1 MALQP
6 VGSGSSIAS
15 GASASHAKFSHQ
27 SDVVRVYAD
36 GCTAAVAVGNT
47 AVATSADFIV
57 PANHEPVTIN
67 IGKPRNQRVVGLTT
81 TNTTV
86 VVDFPEGTGCPFS
99 VGQRVSLTVTDPQN
113 RHFEFTDKPVA
124 SINNSSNVGGFF
136 GTRLVVTHSYGAIA
150 GVHTAYVDGPSQ
162 TAELRDVVHISAIA
176 KPNGHGLAATGA
188 VHFQQVQVEL
198 QFQ

>member
-27 SDVVRVYAD
+27 SDVIRVYAD
-36 GCTAAVAVGNT
+36 GCTATVAVGNT
-47 AVATSADFIV
+47 AVATATDFIV

-67 IGKPRNQRVVGLTT
+67 IGKPRNQRVVGVTT
-81 TNTTV
+81 TDTTV
-86 VVDFPEGTGCPFS
+86 IVDFPEGTGCPFS

-150 GVHTAYVDGPSQ
+150 GVHTAYVDGPGQS
-162 TAELRDVVHISAIA
+162 AELRDVIHISALA
-176 KPNGHGLAATGA
+176 KPNSHGNAATGA
-188 VHFQQVQVEL
+188 VYFQQVQVTSGA
-198 QFQ
+198 

>member
-36 GCTAAVAVGNT
+36 GCTSTVAVGNT
-47 AVATSADFIV
+47 AVAAATDFIV
-57 PANHEPVTIN
+57 PANHEPLTIN
-67 IGKPRNQRVVGLTT
+67 IGRPSAQRVVGVTT
-81 TNTTV
+81 TNTTTV
-86 VVDFPEGTGCPFS
+86 IDFPEGTGAPFF

-124 SINNSSNVGGFF
+124 SINNTSNVGGYF
-136 GTRLVVTHSYGAIA
+136 GTRLVVTHTYGAIV
-150 GVHTAYVDGPSQ
+150 GVHTAYVDGPSES
-162 TAELRDVVHISAIA
+162 AELRDVVHISALA
-176 KPNGHGLAATGA
+176 KPNSHGNAATGA
-188 VHFQQVQVEL
+188 VHFQQVQVTSGA
-198 QFQ
+198 

>member
-27 SDVVRVYAD
+27 SDVIRVYAD
-36 GCTAAVAVGNT
+36 GCTATVAVGNT
-47 AVATSADFIV
+47 AVATATDFIV

-86 VVDFPEGTGCPFS
+86 IVDFPEGTGCPFS

-136 GTRLVVTHSYGAIA
+136 GTRLVVTHSYGAIV
-150 GVHTAYVDGPSQ
+150 GVHTAYVEGPS
-162 TAELRDVVHISAIA
+162 TSAELRDVIHISALA
-176 KPNGHGLAATGA
+176 KPNSHGNAATGA
-188 VHFQQVQVEL
+188 VYFQQVQVTSGA
-198 QFQ
+198 

>member
-57 PANHEPVTIN
+57 PANHEPMSIS
-67 IGKPRNQRVVGLTT
+67 IGKPRSQRVVGLTT

-86 VVDFPEGTGCPFS
+86 IVDFPEGTGCPFS

-150 GVHTAYVDGPSQ
+150 GVHTAYVDGPGQS
-162 TAELRDVVHISAIA
+162 AELRDVIHISAIA
-176 KPNGHGLAATGA
+176 KPNSHGNAATGA
-188 VHFQQVQVEL
+188 VYFQQVQVTSGA
-198 QFQ
+198 

>member
-27 SDVVRVYAD
+27 SDVIRVYAD
-36 GCTAAVAVGNT
+36 GCTATVAVGNT
-47 AVATSADFIV
+47 AVATATDFIV

-67 IGKPRNQRVVGLTT
+67 IGKPRNQRVVGVTT
-81 TNTTV
+81 TDTTV
-86 VVDFPEGTGCPFS
+86 IVDFPEGTGCPFS

-136 GTRLVVTHSYGAIA
+136 GTRLVVTHSYGAIV
-150 GVHTAYVDGPSQ
+150 GVHTAYVDGPGQS
-162 TAELRDVVHISAIA
+162 AELRDVIHISALA
-176 KPNGHGLAATGA
+176 KPNSHGNAATGA
-188 VHFQQVQVEL
+188 VYFQQVQVTSGA
-198 QFQ
+198 

>member
-27 SDVVRVYAD
+27 TDTVRVYAD
-36 GCTAAVAVGNT
+36 GCTSHVSVGNT
-47 AVATSADFIV
+47 AVAAATDFIV
-57 PANHEPVTIN
+57 PANHEPLTIN
-67 IGKPRNQRVVGLTT
+67 IGRPSAQRVVGVTT
-81 TNTTV
+81 TNTTTV
-86 VVDFPEGTGCPFS
+86 IDFPEGTGNPFF

-124 SINNSSNVGGFF
+124 SINNTSNVGGFF
-136 GTRLVVTHSYGAIA
+136 GTRLVVTHAYGAIA
-150 GVHTAYVDGPSQ
+150 GVHTAYVSGDGQ
-162 TAELRDVVHISAIA
+162 TAELRDVVHISALA

-188 VHFQQVQVEL
+188 VHFQQVQVTSGA
-198 QFQ
+198 

>member
-36 GCTAAVAVGNT
+36 GCTATVAVGNT
-47 AVATSADFIV
+47 AVATATDFIV
-57 PANHEPVTIN
+57 PANHEPITIN
-67 IGKPRNQRVVGLTT
+67 IGKPRNQRVVGVTT
-81 TNTTV
+81 TDTTV
-86 VVDFPEGTGCPFS
+86 IVDFPEGTGCPFS

-136 GTRLVVTHSYGAIA
+136 GTRLVVTHSYGAIV
-150 GVHTAYVDGPSQ
+150 GVHTAYVDGPGQS
-162 TAELRDVVHISAIA
+162 AELRNVIHISALA
-176 KPNGHGLAATGA
+176 KPNSHGNAATGA
-188 VHFQQVQVEL
+188 VYFQQVQVTSGA
-198 QFQ
+198 

>member
-27 SDVVRVYAD
+27 TDTVRVYAD
-36 GCTAAVAVGNT
+36 GCTSHVAVGNT
-47 AVATSADFIV
+47 AVAAATDFLV
-57 PANHEPVTIN
+57 PANHEPETLS
-67 IGKPRNQRVVGLTT
+67 IGAPSSQRVVGITT

-86 VVDFPEGTGCPFS
+86 VVDFPEGTGAPFF
-99 VGQRVSLTVTDPQN
+99 VGQKVSLTVTDPQN

-124 SINNSSNVGGFF
+124 SINNTAGVGGYF

-150 GVHTAYVDGPSQ
+150 GVHTAYVNGDGQ
-162 TAELRDVVHISAIA
+162 TAELRDVVHISALA
-176 KPNGHGLAATGA
+176 KPNSHGNAATGA
-188 VHFQQVQVEL
+188 VYFQQVQRTG
-198 QFQ
+198 